1 MTIFTELV
9 VRHPHVDYGAA
20 ILTNVPHTNT
30 DTQSLGFIMKHLMMV
45 IFAFLIT
52 TAVFAKGYS
61 YQCFSYYW
69 NGYENIKGTMN
80 VEINGKVAKAD
91 ILEVSWDDNLGGT
104 LNPTYISLGAIKFVK
119 FGYGLLLEEVLISG
133 GKQLYDGSIGG
144 IARVEGQAE
153 GGFYQYKFICKR

>member
-1 MTIFTELV
+1 
-9 VRHPHVDYGAA
+9 
-20 ILTNVPHTNT
+20 
-30 DTQSLGFIMKHLMMV
+30 MKHLVM
-45 IFAFLIT
+45 ITCALLIT
-52 TAVFAKGYS
+52 TSVFAREYS

-80 VEINGKVAKAD
+80 VEVNDKVAKAD
-91 ILEVSWDDNLGGT
+91 ILEVTWDEKLGGI

-119 FGYGLLLEEVLISG
+119 FGHSLLLEEVLISG

-153 GGFYQYKFICKR
+153 GGLYQYKFICKR